1 MSELAPELAAP
12 MPDLNEEPLDIAVVN
27 VTAPVDELTLT
38 VIPDTEF
45 DTAKLVT
52 PELPPPVGAEDTQVV
67 PFEVNTLPDVPGAI
81 C

>member
-1 MSELAPELAAP
+1 MSALAPDAAAP
-12 MPDLNEEPLDIAVVN
+12 MLDLNDDPLDIAVVK
-27 VTAPVDELTLT
+27 VTAPVDALTLT

-52 PELPPPVGAEDTQVV
+52 PPPPPPLGVEDTQVV